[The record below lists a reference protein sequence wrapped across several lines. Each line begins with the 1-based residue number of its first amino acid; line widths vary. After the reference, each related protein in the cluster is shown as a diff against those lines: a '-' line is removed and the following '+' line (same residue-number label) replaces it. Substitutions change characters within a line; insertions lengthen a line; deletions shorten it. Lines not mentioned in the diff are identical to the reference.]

1 MVYNAGMP
9 PKYYGAAAQYNK
21 PAPGLMP
28 GAGGMGGKKILMIVG
43 LILFVILVLVGGL
56 TLISGLTK
64 GPQDDFVAL
73 TARTSNLT
81 ALLEKQKPNIKNGD
95 LKKINAEATT
105 LILSDSMELTNQATT
120 LFGVAEIPE
129 AIAAAQSFA
138 TVEEE
143 LEAAKVSGTFD
154 RTYVTQ
160 VTDLINGTFDL
171 AQKMHGAVSTKEAQ
185 DVLDKAMTNL
195 ITINDQLSKVQ
206 L

>member
-1 MVYNAGMP
+1 MLSMP

-21 PAPGLMP
+21 PATTGLMP
-28 GAGGMGGKKILMIVG
+28 STGGGGSAKKILMIVG
-43 LILFVILVLVGGL
+43 VIIFVIIILVGGL
-56 TLISGLTK
+56 SLISGLTK

-73 TARTSNLT
+73 TARSSNLT

-105 LILSDSMELTNQATT
+105 LILSDSVDLTNQAAS

-129 AIAAAQSFA
+129 ATAAAQSFA
-138 TVEEE
+138 TTEEE
-143 LEAAKVSGTFD
+143 LEKAKVSGTFD
-154 RTYVTQ
+154 RTYVTE
-160 VTDLINGTFDL
+160 VTALVDGTFDL
-171 AQKMHGAVSTKEAQ
+171 AKKLRDAVTTQEAQ
-185 DVLDKAMTNL
+185 DILDKTMTNL